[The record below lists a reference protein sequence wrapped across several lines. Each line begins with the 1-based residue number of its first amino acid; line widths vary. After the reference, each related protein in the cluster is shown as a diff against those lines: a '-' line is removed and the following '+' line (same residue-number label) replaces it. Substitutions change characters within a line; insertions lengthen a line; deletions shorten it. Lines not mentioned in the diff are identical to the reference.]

1 MSTAIYN
8 NEVRNVETRYT
19 GDDMELKLVIS
30 EEDLEYIKGMEL
42 DHTDDG
48 VMTRV
53 FRSVQNAASDAKR
66 VKTSD
71 NKD

>member
-1 MSTAIYN
+1 MSTAIYD

-19 GDDMELKLVIS
+19 GDNMELKLVIS

-42 DHTDDG
+42 DPTDDG

>member
-30 EEDLEYIKGMEL
+30 EADLEYIKGMKL
-42 DHTDDG
+42 DPTDDG

-71 NKD
+71 NKE